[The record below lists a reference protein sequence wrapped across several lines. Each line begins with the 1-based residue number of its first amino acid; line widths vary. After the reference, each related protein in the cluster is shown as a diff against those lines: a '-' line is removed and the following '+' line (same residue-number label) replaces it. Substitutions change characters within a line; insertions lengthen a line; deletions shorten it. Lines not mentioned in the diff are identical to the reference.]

1 MMLYSTLAPSNG
13 LLVNGF
19 AFRKES
25 LLLLIVLSIGVL
37 FLLFWTVLLYKTFQ
51 LPAQS
56 KVLTD
61 LEAALTRNQ
70 LLSDA
75 AAFIATVIGL
85 AFLTYWYGFQEDQL
99 PPQDEKIVVLGIVLF
114 GSAPYL
120 FGKIFYGLKAQK
132 QKNNIPQNTNTG
144 KPKTD

>member
-1 MMLYSTLAPSNG
+1 MMLNYNLSPAKV
-13 LLVNGF
+13 LLLNGF
-19 AFRKES
+19 PIRKES

-56 KVLTD
+56 KVLSD
-61 LEAALTRNQ
+61 LDAAFTRNR

-75 AAFIATVIGL
+75 AAFIATIIGL
-85 AFLTYWYGFQEDQL
+85 AFLTYWYGFQGDQL
-99 PPQDEKIVVLGIVLF
+99 PSQDEKILVLGIVLF

-120 FGKIFYGLKAQK
+120 ISKLFSGIKQLKVNRNK
-132 QKNNIPQNTNTG
+132 KNEPQHSEAEN
-144 KPKTD
+144 